1 MTSIPLPPQKTFLA
15 DTQRIQAAPEM
26 IRESQAAS
34 WLPEFI
40 GTQVDRSVFAATEGG
55 AGRWAF
61 GTLRTPQRWVLD
73 QVMGWDPD
81 VADKPD
87 PNWNPEEA
95 RKIAGSI
102 PDIQRVAVMYAGG
115 QELMDD
121 ILNNSVSFEHMRQ
134 RLHEVEVTT
143 TARMAIDDYDRR
155 AFLTKPLH
163 NVFSAAVNYIGSDPT
178 TVVSM
183 AATGWLAAA
192 KASSAATGVA
202 QATSTASRINNLM
215 SQYRNTTRAA
225 TYLWNG
231 LDGASSAYASW
242 DQLQRDG
249 VRIYGA
255 TFERDDNPTDDTLFG
270 MAIGL
275 GFTGAA
281 DGIGAWMNKRN
292 NLTGTTGPSTIENV
306 HANSAQGSLN
316 TDADLTSMSLFRHY
330 KSRLEKALDTAEQG
344 PDSSIR
350 RQLMDDD
357 ARSDLG
363 WGTVSDMADLAD
375 WIEKN
380 RPSSKELYDHVNLK
394 TEAAAQN
401 RKAMSEWTDEVSRYV
416 ESGGDE
422 RSFYRKKSVD
432 LIRSIMK
439 EDAARYRFL
448 VDWLEEATGDSRL
461 VAEFLARGDKE
472 RILRAA
478 NAVNSTKNIVAA
490 EAKAFDAAMV
500 RIKDVAQAAEA
511 DVAQQAVNRIRD
523 NIEQGRFRGAV
534 DILNEMHDEVNRRHG
549 QLLGEVDA
557 TLSVVNREYNA
568 MNRAARRRLGHYEEM
583 RKALIEFRNELNKWH
598 GGFTGSRASMER
610 LMDPNAST
618 SDLLIEA
625 ESIGALQPS
634 SARSPQVFNDL
645 RTKLDAARAKFD
657 AADARVRETLAS
669 TGADQRLIAL
679 RLGKGAIDKTM
690 KMVGDFP
697 SWKADV
703 SEQGFKSA
711 RTAAVRQTKAA
722 NRWKVEF
729 VDRFLGDN
737 ATDNA
742 LSSGTNPLRPVKS
755 ERAPMRP
762 LTAAEQDKVLAEE
775 MAKAAPDIA
784 SIRQGAKDVTIDD
797 KIAIADSQASK
808 LRQTIDQAKAM
819 QARNDNKRI
828 REFIASREKL
838 LKRTENLRKRLQRQL
853 DGQVEKLNEDIARVE
868 TVTPETIQAARRDAR
883 KALHDKKAK
892 ELAEMPVEQLETANG
907 RRLRNKVRRLAAE
920 VEGGTEYNILNREA
934 QSIEVELAPA
944 RERVTKLESDG
955 SLDGDPDLIL
965 ARKKVQYLE
974 KRLNEVRKDI
984 SAIENRP
991 IAMKRSH
998 ELQGDKP
1005 KAIDVADLTRL
1016 RADLRRAVDAGDEKL
1031 AEEINRNIYAK
1042 FGDSTVLPHWKELED
1057 LMVKLDS
1064 EADNP
1069 TRDVILD
1076 IKMDGREAVV
1086 TIRRGE
1092 NLPMSVINYK
1102 PPQKPARAFGKERGR
1117 YLDELEQKRMEEAVD
1132 STTVIPEPKVEEV
1145 RFKAVNPVTEA
1156 TVAGK
1161 PAATNA
1167 IGGKVDPKEPS
1178 KSDKIL
1184 AKLTGNGVR
1193 GERLLITNGV
1203 MNGMGRIPVL
1213 RGLGRAIFRLQ
1224 TAGTGFGEI
1233 HNASRSLDLIVSAF
1247 NMLDRP
1253 EATVKSLGFNAG
1265 VQRTLQN
1272 FRDQG
1277 RIAINQVAAAYQRA
1291 SNARQWTAASDL
1303 NVQRA
1308 LDAGSAEGLN
1318 AGEAEVYELIRN
1330 GYRRTGER
1338 LNVSR
1343 PGTAMENYRAR
1354 EGNPNAIMRNRQ
1366 AAQDSFA
1373 EVYFERMTSGTPLD
1387 NELCDQLGIPR
1398 GSTWTSMSDANR
1410 AAFESAVRERARFLA
1425 SQTVNRLSNGIVE
1438 EGVGYRI
1445 AAQGASSRYARTLED
1460 VVAND
1465 PRIRRWYIQSP
1476 IEEFKRYMEVRAP
1489 EIHFNAQLTEMVGE
1503 PCTFEDV
1510 LEAVGN
1516 QFSRMTDETVKAE
1529 AAKVIQTLR
1538 SKWEYNVGRAQYTSS
1553 DLLDPSIRTSTG
1565 LVRGSFGS
1573 FWGLAG
1579 ITTEVPRVVAA
1590 AKMYGGTLRGV
1601 FDALSYVR
1609 RSGDIGLVED
1619 IAHATDQYS
1628 SHAHSSFGTSIGTS
1642 TWERFTA
1649 PWERFFHVAA
1659 GREAV
1664 TTGGNEMGRT
1674 AGIATALAEAYG
1686 ETGMRFGGMH
1696 YFSGMARFVADAQ
1709 AKRFISR
1716 NIDRM
1721 VDLSE
1726 RLRVIGSVSE
1736 QTPENIARF
1745 RQACTEAGIPYDV
1758 AIRMN
1763 HAGLLDPDV
1772 VSRLRNALTDTQER
1786 FDLRDVV
1793 NRMDDRSFGSLM
1805 DFLTDAHNFH
1815 VPTSSLASSVE
1826 SRSAIDKMFYNL
1838 TSYARAFSLNVA
1850 FRSAANARLST
1861 MMSTY
1866 AAVAIG
1872 ENIYQSVRDVAM
1884 GRSSPE
1890 ELEREWNEDPTK
1902 FFVKRAVKTPWL
1914 GAHSSLAMSTLEYG
1928 ITGSSTSQLR
1938 GNNLFGPMVD
1948 LLNKTSKAIYADE
1961 KTGERDMSVIQ
1972 TYTPLLNTWYTRL
1985 MIGPL
1990 EN

>member
-1 MTSIPLPPQKTFLA
+1 MTSIPLPPQKTFLE

-26 IRESQAAS
+26 LRESQAAS
-34 WLPEFI
+34 WLPEGI
-40 GTQVDRSVFAATEGG
+40 GTQVDRAIYAATEGG
-55 AGRWAF
+55 AGSFLFGWA
-61 GTLRTPQRWVLD
+61 LTPQRWVLN
-73 QVMGWDPD
+73 QIMGWDPD

-87 PNWNPEEA
+87 PNWNAEEA
-95 RKIAGSI
+95 RKLAGSI
-102 PDIQRVAVMYAGG
+102 PDVQRVAVMHAGG

-121 ILNNSVSFEHMRQ
+121 ILNKSVSFPHMRQ
-134 RLHEVEVTT
+134 RLHEIEVMM
-143 TARMAIDDYDRR
+143 TARMAIDEYDRH
-155 AFLTKPLH
+155 AGLSKPGH
-163 NVFSAAVNYIGSDPT
+163 KIFSALVNYMGSDPT

-183 AATGWLAAA
+183 GATGVMAAA
-192 KASSAATGVA
+192 RATSVATGVA
-202 QATSTASRINNLM
+202 AGASQARSTMAAINELSR
-215 SQYRNTTRAA
+215 QYRNTTRAMA
-225 TYLWNG
+225 YTWNG
-231 LDGASSAYASW
+231 LDGASSAYSSA
-242 DQLQRDG
+242 DQLRRDG
-249 VRIYGA
+249 YRIYGG
-255 TFERDDNPTDDTLFG
+255 TFDGDDNLTDDML
-270 MAIGL
+270 
-275 GFTGAA
+275 
-281 DGIGAWMNKRN
+281 IGAGISVM
-292 NLTGTTGPSTIENV
+292 LTGLVDAAGAWSSKTLSGTRYPAPRENIL
-306 HANSAQGSLN
+306 ANSPEGHQN
-316 TDADLTSMSLFRHY
+316 TDVDLTNMSLFRHH

-380 RPSSKELYDHVNLK
+380 RPSSRELYDHVNLK

-401 RKAMSEWTDEVSRYV
+401 RKAVEEWTDEVSRYV

-422 RSFYRKKSVD
+422 RSFFRKKSVD
-432 LIRSIMK
+432 FIRSIMGSEAPK
-439 EDAARYRFL
+439 YRFL

-472 RILRAA
+472 RILRAS

-534 DILNEMHDEVNRRHG
+534 DILNEMHDEVQRRHG
-549 QLLGEVDA
+549 QILGEVDA
-557 TLSVVNREYNA
+557 SLSVVNREYNA

-583 RKALIEFRNELNKWH
+583 RKALIDFRNSLTEWN
-598 GGFTGSRASMER
+598 GGFTGSRDSLNR
-610 LMDPNAST
+610 LMSPDAST

-625 ESIGALQPS
+625 ESMGAMMPPS
-634 SARSPQVFNDL
+634 SRSPQVFNDL
-645 RTKLDAARAKFD
+645 RARLEAAKAKFE

-669 TGADQRLIAL
+669 TGADQRLISM
-679 RLGKGAIDKTM
+679 RFGKDAIDKTL

-703 SEQGFKSA
+703 SEQGFIA
-711 RTAAVRQTKAA
+711 TRNAAVRQTKAA

-737 ATDNA
+737 STDNA

-755 ERAPMRP
+755 ERAPMRA
-762 LTAAEQDKVLAEE
+762 LTADEQDRVLAEE
-775 MAKAAPDIA
+775 VTKVAPDIA
-784 SIRQGAKDVTIDD
+784 KIRQGAKDVTLDD
-797 KIAIADSQASK
+797 KIAIARNQADM
-808 LRQTIDQAKAM
+808 LRRTIDQAKAM
-819 QARNDNKRI
+819 QSRNDNKRI

-838 LKRTENLRKRLQRQL
+838 LKRTENLQKRLQRQL
-853 DGQVEKLNEDIARVE
+853 DGQVERLNEDIARVE
-868 TVTPETIQAARRDAR
+868 TVTPETILAARRDAR
-883 KALHDKKAK
+883 KAIHDKKAK

-934 QSIEVELAPA
+934 QAIDNELVPA
-944 RERVTKLESDG
+944 RERVVKLESDG

-974 KRLNEVRKDI
+974 KRLNEVKKDI

-1005 KAIDVADLTRL
+1005 KAVDVADLTRL
-1016 RADLRRAVDAGDEKL
+1016 RADLRRAVDAGDERL
-1031 AEEINRNIYAK
+1031 AEEINRKIYAK
-1042 FGDSTVLPHWKELED
+1042 FGDSTILPHWKGLED
-1057 LMVKLDS
+1057 LMVRIDS
-1064 EADNP
+1064 ETDAAK
-1069 TRDVILD
+1069 DVILD
-1076 IKMDGREAVV
+1076 VKMDGREAVV
-1086 TIRRGE
+1086 TIRRGD
-1092 NLPMSVINYK
+1092 
-1102 PPQKPARAFGKERGR
+1102 A
-1117 YLDELEQKRMEEAVD
+1117 D
-1132 STTVIPEPKVEEV
+1132 VEE
-1145 RFKAVNPVTEA
+1145 RFKALNPVTEA
-1156 TVAGK
+1156 TIANK
-1161 PAATNA
+1161 PVATNA
-1167 IGGKVDPKEPS
+1167 IGGKVDPKEAS
-1178 KSDKIL
+1178 KSDKII

-1203 MNGMGRIPVL
+1203 MNGMGRVPVL

-1233 HNASRSLDLIVSAF
+1233 HNASRSLDLIIAAF

-1253 EATVKSLGFNAG
+1253 ESLVRSLGFNTG
-1265 VQRTLQN
+1265 VHRTLQN

-1277 RIAINQVAAAYQRA
+1277 RIAVNQVAAAYQRA
-1291 SNARQWTAASDL
+1291 SNAGQWTAASDL

-1318 AGEAEVYELIRN
+1318 AGEAEVYNLIRN

-1387 NELCDQLGIPR
+1387 NELCDRLGIPR
-1398 GSTWTSMSDANR
+1398 GSTWTALSDANR

-1425 SQTVNRLSNGIVE
+1425 SQTINRLSNGIVE

-1460 VVAND
+1460 AVAND
-1465 PRIRRWYIQSP
+1465 ARIRRWYIQSP

-1489 EIHFNAQLTEMVGE
+1489 EIHFNAQLTEMIGE
-1503 PCTFEDV
+1503 PTTFEEV

-1516 QFSRMTDETVKAE
+1516 QFSRMTDETVKSE
-1529 AAKVIQTLR
+1529 AAKVIQRLR
-1538 SKWEYNVGRAQYTSS
+1538 SKWEYHVGRSQYNPN
-1553 DLLDPSIRTSTG
+1553 DLLDPAIRTSTG

-1579 ITTEVPRVVAA
+1579 ITTEVPRAVAA
-1590 AKMYGGTLRGV
+1590 AKMYGGTLRGM
-1601 FDALSYVR
+1601 FDALTYIR

-1628 SHAHSSFGTSIGTS
+1628 SHAHSSFGTSVGTS
-1642 TWERFTA
+1642 TWERITA

-1674 AGIATALAEAYG
+1674 AGIATSLAEAYG
-1686 ETGMRFGGMH
+1686 ETGMRLGGMH

-1726 RLRVIGSVSE
+1726 RLRTIGSVSE
-1736 QTPENIARF
+1736 QTPESIARF

-1763 HAGLLDPDV
+1763 HAGLLDPNV
-1772 VSRLRNALTDTQER
+1772 VSRLRNALVDVQER
-1786 FDLRDVV
+1786 FDLRDVIG
-1793 NRMDDRSFGSLM
+1793 RMDDRSFGSLM

-1872 ENIYQSVRDVAM
+1872 ENIYQAVRDVAM

-1890 ELEREWNEDPTK
+1890 DMEKEWNEDPTK
-1902 FFVKRAVKTPWL
+1902 FFLKRAVKTPWL

-1961 KTGERDMSVIQ
+1961 KTGERDMSVIR